1 MAGIE
6 SYATALPTLRIPA
19 SAYVA
24 AWGSCGA
31 RGMKQKAF
39 CAYDEDAITLAIEAS
54 RAALDRF
61 GGDVH
66 IDALFLGVTTPPY
79 DEKPSAA
86 TIPTALF
93 AHADLRVTEIA
104 GSPQAGV
111 QALVSAIEF
120 CAAKKGRYALA
131 IAADAPEG
139 PPDGS
144 FEHALG
150 AAAASFVVG
159 PDGDVAALLDSYAV
173 TRETFGARFR
183 RHGDGAISDLE
194 LRTRDSQASLQAL
207 GRIAQK
213 DKGFDKVKRVALG
226 ADAALMRGAGRALGQ
241 PDAIVD
247 ETWSRIGDA
256 GAASA
261 PFALAAMLDEAR
273 ANETVLCAGIGA
285 GATAALFRVG
295 KGLSRMRRKG
305 EKVADQMEAGR
316 TVDYIAYL
324 KHRRVLSSRTGG
336 HG

>member
-6 SYATALPTLRIPA
+6 SYATALPTLRLPA

-39 CAYDEDAITLAIEAS
+39 CAYDEDAITLAIEAA

-61 GGDVH
+61 GKDVH
-66 IDALFLGVTTPPY
+66 VDALFLGVTTPPY

-93 AHADLRVTEIA
+93 PYADLRVTEIA

-111 QALVSAIEF
+111 QALVSAAEF

-139 PPDGS
+139 PPDGG

-150 AAAASFVVG
+150 AAAAAFVVG
-159 PDGDVAALLDSYAV
+159 PDGDVAALLDSFAV

-183 RHGDGAISDLE
+183 RHGDAAISDLE
-194 LRTRDSQASLQAL
+194 LRTRDNQMSLQAL
-207 GRIAQK
+207 GKAAK
-213 DKGFDKVKRVALG
+213 LDKVKRVALG
-226 ADAALMRGAGRALGQ
+226 ADAGLMRGAGRALGQ

-247 ETWSRIGDA
+247 STWSLIGDA
-256 GAASA
+256 GSAAA
-261 PFALAAMLDEAR
+261 PFALAAALDEAR
-273 ANETVLCAGIGA
+273 ANETILCAGIGA
-285 GATAALFRVG
+285 GATAALLRVG

-305 EKVADQMEAGR
+305 EKVADQMAAGKS
-316 TVDYIAYL
+316 VDYIAYL

>member
-1 MAGIE
+1 MIMAGIE

-39 CAYDEDAITLAIEAS
+39 CAYDEDAITLAIEAA
-54 RAALDRF
+54 RAALARF
-61 GGDVH
+61 GRDVH

-86 TIPTALF
+86 TVPTALF
-93 AHADLRVTEIA
+93 PHADLRVTEIA

-111 QALVSAIEF
+111 QALVSAVEF
-120 CAAKKGRYALA
+120 CAAKPGRYALA

-159 PDGDVAALLDSYAV
+159 PDGAAAELIDSFAV

-183 RHGDGAISDLE
+183 RHGDETISDLE
-194 LRTRDSQASLQAL
+194 LRTRDNQMSLQAL
-207 GRIAQK
+207 GRVAK
-213 DKGFDKVKRVALG
+213 LEKVKRVALG
-226 ADAALMRGAGRALGQ
+226 ADAGLMRGAGRALGL

-247 ETWSRIGDA
+247 GTWTLIGDA

-261 PFALAAMLDEAR
+261 PFALAAALDEAR
-273 ANETVLCAGIGA
+273 AGETVLCAAIGS
-285 GATAALFRVG
+285 GATAALLRVG
-295 KGLSRMRRKG
+295 KGLTRIRRGG

-316 TVDYIAYL
+316 TVDYISYL